1 MIEFSKLIETTNDR
15 KPGDKVIVTNNSS
28 NHNYPIN
35 CEYTISDMYDSG
47 QGFNGIAV
55 IQYTLTDMQGVRGN
69 SYITSTEFQ
78 KVDQISNKKIIIK
91 DLENMLEFLKDYEGD
106 IQNKKIDKEYKVY
119 NILKQVK
126 STNSDFEKMRMISEL
141 I

>member
-1 MIEFSKLIETTNDR
+1 MIEFSKLIETTSD
-15 KPGDKVIVTNNSS
+15 KKQGDKVIVRNNSS
-28 NHNYPIN
+28 NHTYQIN
-35 CEYTISDMYDSG
+35 GEYIISDMYDSG
-47 QGFNGIAV
+47 QGFGMSV
-55 IQYTLTDMQGVRGN
+55 IQYTLSDLNGVLGN
-69 SYITSTEFQ
+69 SYITSNEFQ
-78 KVDQISNKKIIIK
+78 KVDQVSSKKSIIS

-126 STNSDFEKMRMISEL
+126 SAKSDFEKMKMISEL